1 MVGEVKVHVEL
12 ADPAAIRVR
21 LLGLH
26 DIVRPVLS
34 VEVDS
39 VTWPEKPSR
48 LLRLTFELPEEPARI
63 VKEPG
68 LAEIAKSGWGG
79 GLTLTVRV
87 AVVLALAESWT
98 VNWTV

>member
-63 VKEPG
+63 VKEP
-68 LAEIAKSGWGG
+68 
-79 GLTLTVRV
+79 VRV